1 MCAGPKRQV
10 LLIDMYKNGDLIEHQ
25 FDDNEEPEVTACA
38 VYGMHAPKSIRTMK
52 ISGLVYNCPAIFLV
66 DSGSSHIFI
75 DISLVKQLKGHLDT
89 THPFTVKIANG
100 GSLTCTRCLA
110 QVSIRIQ
117 NYATVL
123 DFYALPLGGCDIVL
137 GVQWLRTLGL
147 VLWNFDKM
155 IMQFVVGTTTFSI
168 SSPQPQEP
176 QSISSLQMDKLLTHE
191 HCLEL
196 PYLFCKLTKI
206 TQLHLLSLS

>member
-1 MCAGPKRQV
+1 MTSF
-10 LLIDMYKNGDLIEHQ
+10 LIDVYENGDLIEHQ
-25 FDDNEEPEVTACA
+25 YDDSEKPEVTACA
-38 VYGMHAPKSIRTMK
+38 VYGIPTPKSIKTMK
-52 ISGLVYNCPAIFLV
+52 INGLVFNCPAIFLV
-66 DSGSSHIFI
+66 DSGSSHHFI

-89 THPFTVKIANG
+89 THLFTVKTANG
-100 GSLTCTRCLA
+100 GSLTNTECLT

-117 NYATVL
+117 NYADVL

-147 VLWNFDKM
+147 VLWDFDKM
-155 IMQFVVGTTTFSI
+155 FMQFVIGTTTFSI

-191 HCLEL
+191 HCMGAA
-196 PYLFCKLTKI
+196 LFVLQVGADNTVPS
-206 TQLHLLSLS
+206 T